1 MTFANSQIET
11 SDLPSISQVE
21 FQKLAPAYR
30 NVEYIGMSIL
40 SAFLFIGPVVV
51 FFNVPESF
59 LFVRYGVF
67 VVWALIFAGGMYL
80 AGKQYEM
87 AGYALR
93 QHDVIHKHGVW
104 WRTMTTIP
112 FNRMQHCE
120 ISQGP
125 IQNIFGLATL
135 RVFTAGGTSS
145 DLAID
150 GLEKAEAERIK
161 EFITGK
167 INEKAEDKSKAESQ
181 DDTDIPHH
189 SVGKSK
195 IDAET
200 ESPSSFS
207 NDISNGNDEML
218 DI

>member
-1 MTFANSQIET
+1 MTFANSQIDT
-11 SDLPSISQVE
+11 TALPSTSEIE
-21 FQKLAPAYR
+21 FQRLAPAYR

-40 SAFLFIGPVVV
+40 SAFLLIGPFVV
-51 FFNVPESF
+51 FYKVPEHF

-67 VVWALIFAGGMYL
+67 VVWAIIFAGGMYL
-80 AGKQYEM
+80 AGKQYQL

-93 QHDVIHKHGVW
+93 EHDVIHKHGVW

-125 IQNIFGLATL
+125 IQSMFGLASL
-135 RVFTAGGTSS
+135 KVFTAGGTSS

-167 INEKAEDKSKAESQ
+167 INFNENENENENQNENGSPRISFGENE
-181 DDTDIPHH
+181 IP
-189 SVGKSK
+189 GNEIKQ
-195 IDAET
+195 AP
-200 ESPSSFS
+200 SPSEDLS
-207 NDISNGNDEML
+207 NEYDQ
-218 DI
+218 

>member
-1 MTFANSQIET
+1 MTFENSQIDT
-11 SDLPSISQVE
+11 SQLPSTTEVE

-30 NVEYIGMSIL
+30 NVEYIGMAIL
-40 SAFLFIGPVVV
+40 AAFLLIGPIVVY
-51 FFNVPESF
+51 FNVNENFS
-59 LFVRYGVF
+59 FVRYGVF
-67 VVWALIFAGGMYL
+67 VVWAFIFAGGMYL

-93 QHDVIHKHGVW
+93 KHDVIHKHGVW
-104 WRTMTTIP
+104 WQTMTTIP

-135 RVFTAGGTSS
+135 KVFTAGGTSS

-150 GLEKAEAERIK
+150 GLEKSEAQRIK

-167 INEKAEDKSKAESQ
+167 INDQNKVKTEQVKESRIHKNENPEASKN
-181 DDTDIPHH
+181 
-189 SVGKSK
+189 
-195 IDAET
+195 
-200 ESPSSFS
+200 
-207 NDISNGNDEML
+207 NDNISGDYDNMINLDSDEEL
-218 DI
+218 N